1 MTVLLSLLFG
11 VLMASAT
18 WLLLSRHALR
28 IMLGLIIMGNAA
40 NLAIFSGGRIDGR
53 APPLVAGDAT
63 VLADAASNPLPQ
75 ALVLT
80 AIVISFGLVVFGL
93 TLAWRAIGATGTAD
107 VDAMRVAEP
116 EIRS

>member
-1 MTVLLSLLFG
+1 MTVLLALLFG

-40 NLAIFSGGRIDGR
+40 NLAIFAGGRIDGR
-53 APPLVAGDAT
+53 EPPLVGADAT
-63 VLADAASNPLPQ
+63 ALTAAASNPLPQ

-93 TLAWRAIGATGTAD
+93 TLAWRAVGATGTAD
-107 VDAMRVAEP
+107 VDAMRIAEP
-116 EIRS
+116 EERT